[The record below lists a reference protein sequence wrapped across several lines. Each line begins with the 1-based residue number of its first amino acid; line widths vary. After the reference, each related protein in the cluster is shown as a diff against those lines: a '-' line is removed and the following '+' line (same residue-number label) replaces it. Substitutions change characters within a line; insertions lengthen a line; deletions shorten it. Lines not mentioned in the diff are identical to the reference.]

1 MINYFIAVYH
11 CKIHARIQV
20 AEVDGI
26 GTFLE
31 LPSKYK
37 LPHRIEDVDSG
48 VSCRAVDGESSLIW
62 VRTFRPYRDNMLVR
76 HHPNTKVG
84 LYAARPAFFW
94 RFSPL
99 RSEAEWERSGRRL
112 DAEIALV

>member
-1 MINYFIAVYH
+1 MGCKYSAFFLFGNYYGCFLINYFIAAYH

-26 GTFLE
+26 VAFLE

-37 LPHRIEDVDSG
+37 LPHRVEDVDSG

-62 VRTFRPYRDNMLVR
+62 VREHVDFAIGGKVLTDVGRVVLKER
-76 HHPNTKVG
+76 KVG
-84 LYAARPAFFW
+84 DGAVAF
-94 RFSPL
+94 
-99 RSEAEWERSGRRL
+99 A
-112 DAEIALV
+112 